1 MFYICLFR
9 NYVINVQPL
18 NIQRVKFLENGTNSQ
33 SYALQRSGKLPSNKE
48 KLIFY
53 NFCFTLTDIS
63 VSGVTLLAQMWFKM
77 HGTIKVLYK
86 VKSHSLLNAQNWIIR
101 PTDGYD
107 WRVWCPCHTPSKIG
121 LSLCD
126 SHQLEPRVTQ
136 LVLVSL
142 KYSSSIYSPP
152 QAVKPDWVCQ
162 DLGESKSDNVHQ
174 T

>member
-18 NIQRVKFLENGTNSQ
+18 NIQRVKFLENSTNSQ

-121 LSLCD
+121 LTYTIEIHNLKLAGPFWFCFR
-126 SHQLEPRVTQ
+126 PYF
-136 LVLVSL
+136 L
-142 KYSSSIYSPP
+142 KYFKEESPP
-152 QAVKPDWVCQ
+152 P
-162 DLGESKSDNVHQ
+162 LN
-174 T
+174 

>member
-18 NIQRVKFLENGTNSQ
+18 NIQRVKFLKNSTDSQ
-33 SYALQRSGKLPSNKE
+33 SYPLKRSGKLPSNKE

-121 LSLCD
+121 LRIELFLIFNFREEPID
-126 SHQLEPRVTQ
+126 SHRCCLLYELGSCRIWTRVG
-136 LVLVSL
+136 
-142 KYSSSIYSPP
+142 KSIWN
-152 QAVKPDWVCQ
+152 KGF
-162 DLGESKSDNVHQ
+162 LL
-174 T
+174 

>member
-18 NIQRVKFLENGTNSQ
+18 NIQRVKFLENSTNSQ

-121 LSLCD
+121 LKCATFVLQMSCCFNL
-126 SHQLEPRVTQ
+126 
-136 LVLVSL
+136 LVLKHVYKL
-142 KYSSSIYSPP
+142 HLQHIYSTFVEHL
-152 QAVKPDWVCQ
+152 QNIYSIW
-162 DLGESKSDNVHQ
+162 
-174 T
+174 

>member
-1 MFYICLFR
+1 MFYICLLR

-18 NIQRVKFLENGTNSQ
+18 NIQRVKFLKNSTNSQ

-121 LSLCD
+121 LSHGRKNWSWHWKD
-126 SHQLEPRVTQ
+126 SIFFAFLWW
-136 LVLVSL
+136 LVL
-142 KYSSSIYSPP
+142 INH
-152 QAVKPDWVCQ
+152 WC
-162 DLGESKSDNVHQ
+162 H
-174 T
+174 

>member
-18 NIQRVKFLENGTNSQ
+18 NIQRVKFLENSTNSQ

-121 LSLCD
+121 LIK
-126 SHQLEPRVTQ
+126 VTKKHS
-136 LVLVSL
+136 VPSTI
-142 KYSSSIYSPP
+142 KCAHFKSIKQKGFIVCFEFFFKRIQQYSP
-152 QAVKPDWVCQ
+152 A
-162 DLGESKSDNVHQ
+162 
-174 T
+174 TY